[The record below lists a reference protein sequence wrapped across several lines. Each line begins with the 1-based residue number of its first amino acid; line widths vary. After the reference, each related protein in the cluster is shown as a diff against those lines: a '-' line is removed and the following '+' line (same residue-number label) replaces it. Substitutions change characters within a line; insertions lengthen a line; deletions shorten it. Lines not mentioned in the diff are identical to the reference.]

1 MNEDETI
8 NVTGGVPND
17 ASSRPSPYELLVRQ
31 SKKMGRVATR
41 KLSGVRHVLAH
52 EIQLPAPEQLL
63 GNISSSPRK
72 GHQEELEKANELKKF
87 VRRSQEVL
95 GYART
100 VFPIT
105 LFPDSITV
113 DRTKVTITK
122 RDFFWTSNT
131 VSFQIEDILNV
142 SCSIGPLFGSL
153 TIASRVMSTIDHFT
167 INYLWRGDAIFFKHL
182 LQGHMIAKQNK
193 LETDTMT
200 RQEMVKTLC
209 DIGMDVAT

>member
-1 MNEDETI
+1 MNEDKTI

-17 ASSRPSPYELLVRQ
+17 FSSRPSPYELLVRQ
-31 SKKMGRVATR
+31 SKKMGRVASR
-41 KLSGVRHVLAH
+41 GLSGVRQVLH
-52 EIQLPAPEQLL
+52 REIPLPGADRLL
-63 GNISSSPRK
+63 GNAPGVSPSERQ
-72 GHQEELEKANELKKF
+72 HELEKADELKKI
-87 VRRSQEVL
+87 VRRSQQVL
-95 GYART
+95 GFART

-131 VSFQIEDILNV
+131 ISFQIEDILNV

-167 INYLWRGDAIFFKHL
+167 INYLWRGDTVFLKHL
-182 LQGHMIAKQNK
+182 LQGHVIAKQNK
-193 LETDTMT
+193 LETDGMS
-200 RQEMVKTLC
+200 REEMVKALC
-209 DIGMDVAT
+209 DIGMDAAT

>member
-17 ASSRPSPYELLVRQ
+17 FSSRPSPYELLVRQ
-31 SKKMGRVATR
+31 SKKMGRVASR
-41 KLSGVRHVLAH
+41 GLSGVRQVLH
-52 EIQLPAPEQLL
+52 REIPLPGANRLRGNVPGAP
-63 GNISSSPRK
+63 SSERQ
-72 GHQEELEKANELKKF
+72 HELEKANELKKI
-87 VRRSQEVL
+87 VRRSQQVL
-95 GYART
+95 GFART

-131 VSFQIEDILNV
+131 ISFQIEDILNV

-167 INYLWRGDAIFFKHL
+167 INYLWRGDTVFLKHL
-182 LQGHMIAKQNK
+182 LQGYVIAKQNK
-193 LETDTMT
+193 LETDGMS
-200 RQEMVKTLC
+200 REEMVKALC
-209 DIGMDVAT
+209 DIGMDAAT

>member
-41 KLSGVRHVLAH
+41 KLSGVRHVLSR
-52 EIQLPAPEQLL
+52 EIPLPRAEQLL
-63 GNISSSPRK
+63 GNISAQSPK
-72 GHQEELEKANELKKF
+72 AHQEELEKADELKKM
-87 VRRSQEVL
+87 VRRSHEML
-95 GYART
+95 GSART

-105 LFPDSITV
+105 IFPDSITV

-131 VSFQIEDILNV
+131 ISFQIEDILNV

-167 INYLWRGDAIFFKHL
+167 INYLWRGDTIFLKHL

-193 LETDTMT
+193 LETDGMT
-200 RQEMVKTLC
+200 REEMVKALC
-209 DIGMDVAT
+209 DIGTDVAT